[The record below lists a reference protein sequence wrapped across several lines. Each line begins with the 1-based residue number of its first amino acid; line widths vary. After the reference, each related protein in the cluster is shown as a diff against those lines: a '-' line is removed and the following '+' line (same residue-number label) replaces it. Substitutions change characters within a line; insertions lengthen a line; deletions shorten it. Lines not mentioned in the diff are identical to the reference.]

1 MSTNQET
8 KMQLVINSNNDGFQN
23 VILDGVLLFKTNQP
37 DIADILDAYNL
48 TAENTVVLVDGIY
61 NNDYITKQMNDAV
74 TFEKPQVD
82 ENVVSQIPD
91 VSFES
96 NSENL
101 LRAAGVDP
109 VYAKAGSELP
119 NPGDS
124 IYIPSQNGIFVNIL
138 GGKATVDEVLERSNV
153 HYILTVEVPNVLF
166 RWSEIAFFQNE
177 MQHEFG
183 DNVAKIEST
192 Y

>member
-37 DIADILDAYNL
+37 DIADILDAYGL

-61 NNDYITKQMNDAV
+61 NNDYITKQMNEAV

-91 VSFES
+91 VSFQS

-119 NPGDS
+119 TIGDS

-138 GGKATVDEVLERSNV
+138 GGKATVEEVLERSNV
-153 HYILTVEVPNVLF
+153 HYILTSEAPNVLF

-177 MQHEFG
+177 MAKDFG
-183 DNVAKIEST
+183 NNVAKIEST